1 MDGSHAGFLATIYG
15 TNFGPMGTA
24 YASVRFEHSPLWSN
38 ASLAAEFECTDAR
51 VTVSHTTITCDVPPM
66 YNADVGPFTTNL
78 TLQYTAIVQIDNQ
91 VRHWSSSENA
101 RLRRPRLG
109 ERGALPG
116 LPPGRQGPL
125 QQRLLLDIR
134 WCRVE
139 YVAA

>member
-1 MDGSHAGFLATIYG
+1 
-15 TNFGPMGTA
+15 MGTA

-91 VRHWSSSENA
+91 VSACSSPPPTGGLGCH
-101 RLRRPRLG
+101 LRRVSKRKHTRVHNLSAFLRAKHPIDKR
-109 ERGALPG
+109 ERSEFP
-116 LPPGRQGPL
+116 Q
-125 QQRLLLDIR
+125 
-134 WCRVE
+134 
-139 YVAA
+139 